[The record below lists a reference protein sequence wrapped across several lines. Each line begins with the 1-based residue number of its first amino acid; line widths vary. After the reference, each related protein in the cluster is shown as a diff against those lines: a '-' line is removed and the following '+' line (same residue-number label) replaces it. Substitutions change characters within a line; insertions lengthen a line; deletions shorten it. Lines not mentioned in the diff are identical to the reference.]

1 MPRFFNPQS
10 FTKQGFRISAAFAG
24 SATLFLFVM
33 AIMASPAAEAQ
44 VVRHTTVTP
53 RPGVSHSRTV
63 IVDRGRP
70 GWWRGHPGFVH
81 YHGPRHGHY
90 FAPGYGY
97 YAIPPRH
104 VHSVWIV
111 GGTLPL
117 SMRHYVVVNPI
128 GYGLSPAPAGHIW
141 CYAGTNFV
149 LISRNTGVIIQSVVG
164 GW

>member
-10 FTKQGFRISAAFAG
+10 LTKHGVSVSAAFAG
-24 SATLFLFVM
+24 SATLFLSVM

-44 VVRHTTVTP
+44 VVRHTTVAP
-53 RPGVSHSRTV
+53 RAGVVHSRTV

-81 YHGPRHGHY
+81 YHGPRPGHY

-97 YAIPPRH
+97 YPIPPRH
-104 VHSVWIV
+104 AHSVWIV

-117 SMRHYVVVNPI
+117 SMRHYVVVNPV
-128 GYGLSPAPAGHIW
+128 GYGLSPAPTGHIW

-149 LISRNTGVIIQSVVG
+149 LISRHTGVIIQSVAG